1 MNILNYNDMT
11 LIVLR
16 QTEKPA
22 ALAQQACSLTQKRGL
37 NIGQE
42 LNPKLF
48 KYLLRAEHTSVLEHN
63 SLTLLASGISRSLL
77 AQITRERHFSFTS
90 ASQHYQ
96 DYTDY
101 PVTVSESD
109 NPVIRKALIQSH
121 KAYKELLNSGFKK
134 EEARQVLP
142 NAATVNLLITANA
155 RALVHFLRTRLCYRN
170 VEEMQIFA
178 NKLLKICIDW
188 WPTLFLYVGP
198 PCFMDSI
205 CNQGKMQC
213 NKGPWHETYRSTK

>member
-1 MNILNYNDMT
+1 MDILSYNDMV
-11 LIVLR
+11 LVMLR
-16 QTEKPA
+16 QTENPA
-22 ALAQQACSLTQKRGL
+22 ALAQQACSLTQKRGF

-48 KYLLRAEHTSVLEHN
+48 KYLLKAEHTSVLEHN

-101 PVTVSESD
+101 PVVVEKPNSSA
-109 NPVIRKALIQSH
+109 IGKALKQSH
-121 KAYKELLNSGFKK
+121 EAYKELLGLGFKK

-170 VEEMQIFA
+170 VKEMQVFA

-198 PCFMDSI
+198 PCFMDSV

-213 NKGPWHETYRSTK
+213 DKGPWHETYRNN